1 MNNSKQTILSIVGI
15 AILVIAVVGV
25 SFAFFTYSR
34 TGTTNNVITTGS
46 IEFEYEED
54 TQSALSLTNQ
64 FPQSD
69 AEGAAANEAFEF
81 DVVGTIPASA
91 NSINYKVYVVPGEAE
106 TGKTRFADDQIS
118 IKVTTAAHTGSATTG
133 VVETGYDTAHALSSA
148 ISTGSGIQVAHG
160 TITNLGTEE
169 QHDYTLTMWVNDTVT
184 ISDTDASKTY
194 RAKEYDATDWPEM
207 PGQNPE
213 GKTSAD
219 ADWDETKLPYGGTD
233 GRTVYSDLYYS
244 IKVNVEATDAVSS

>member
-46 IEFEYEED
+46 IEFEYEEN

-64 FPQSD
+64 FPQSN
-69 AEGAAANEAFEF
+69 AEGATNQAFQF
-81 DVVGTIPASA
+81 DVKGTIPASA

-118 IKVTTAAHTGSATTG
+118 IKVTTAAHTDSATTG
-133 VVETGYDTAHALSSA
+133 AVETGYDTAHALSSA
-148 ISTGSGIQVAHG
+148 ISTGKGIQVAHG
-160 TITNLGTEE
+160 TITNSGSPE
-169 QHDYTLTMWVNDTVT
+169 QHDYTLTMWVNDSVT

-194 RAKEYDATDWPEM
+194 RAKAYDATDWPEM
-207 PGQNPE
+207 PGINGE
-213 GKTSAD
+213 GETD
-219 ADWDETKLPYGGTD
+219 TTKLPHGTSTD

-244 IKVNVEATDAVSS
+244 IKVNVEATDVSA

>member
-46 IEFEYEED
+46 IEFEYEEN

-64 FPQSD
+64 FPQSN
-69 AEGAAANEAFEF
+69 AEGATNPAFQF

-106 TGKTRFADDQIS
+106 TGKTRFADDEIS
-118 IKVTTAAHTGSATTG
+118 IKVTTTAHTGSATTG

-148 ISTGSGIQVAHG
+148 ISTGKGIQVAHG
-160 TITNLGTEE
+160 TITNSGTEE

-184 ISDTDASKTY
+184 ISDTDYSKTY
-194 RAKEYDATDWPEM
+194 RAKAYDATNWPEK
-207 PGQNPE
+207 PANDVENASPR
-213 GKTSAD
+213 D
-219 ADWDETKLPYGGTD
+219 LTKMPYGQAND
-233 GRTVYSDLYYS
+233 DRTVYSDLYYS
-244 IKVNVEATDAVSS
+244 IKVNVEANDAVSS